1 MIEDNLIGWLV
12 DELQDSDCLN
22 DNTLVYSAALL
33 MNLCLRTKGKGDV
46 NRYIDTELMLIWK
59 SQAIKAKDRHRT
71 PET

>member
-46 NRYIDTELMLIWK
+46 KQIRRYRVDAYLEEP
-59 SQAIKAKDRHRT
+59 SHQS
-71 PET
+71 